1 MKIKVSQAQG
11 LALDWMVARCIG
23 VPKRE
28 LFIQKWSGSL
38 FRRNLDEDGN
48 LNGAYTTGPDL
59 LFSRKWEAGGKVI
72 EKMLASPEALVIEHT
87 QRADPEQRYVA
98 SLNRLHRF
106 CFGPT
111 PIIAAMRCF
120 VSSRMGDEVEVP
132 DEVQ

>member
-1 MKIKVSQAQG
+1 M
-11 LALDWMVARCIG
+11 L
-23 VPKRE
+23 PKRE

-48 LNGAYTTGPDL
+48 LNGTYTTGPDL

-87 QRADPEQRYVA
+87 HRADPEQRYVA
-98 SLNRLHRF
+98 SLNQPHKF

-111 PIIAAMRCF
+111 PLIAAMRCF
-120 VSSRMGDEVEVP
+120 VSSRMGDEVEGP
-132 DEVQ
+132 DEVQSV